1 MHVVKPYLAS
11 ICTLLLLAPSGGF
24 AADQS
29 AGAPAAPQSGQGSTA
44 PSITDEPHG
53 FVEKLT
59 HNYKARQVPPPNRA
73 NSPRIDSLLRAGNL
87 YLSLQDAIALTL
99 ENNLDIAIQRYGPQ
113 IADAVVMSAEAGG
126 FARGVSTTVTAGPAG
141 ATVSSSGTTAGTNQ
155 NASSQASAGTSSAV
169 GGSVLQS
176 SGPSIPN
183 LDPVLTGSASW
194 AHQTTPQSNAFIT
207 GTNSLIQR
215 QDLSSIGIQKGFLTG
230 TIVGLGLNNN
240 RTSSNNPRNDF
251 NPSTNGSLAFSV
263 TQHLLQGFG
272 PAINSRQIHIAR
284 NNREVSDLTFKL
296 QVQTTVAAVMQLYWQ
311 LVAFN
316 ENVRVAREA
325 VTAAQRLY
333 EDNKR
338 QVEVGTMAPI
348 EVTRAE
354 AQIAAGEQQLTI
366 ANMQVLQQ
374 ETILKTALS
383 RNGVASPMIADA
395 RIIPTDQITIPDVE
409 PITPIQDLMSMALAS
424 RPEMSQSR
432 IQLQNQELT
441 IKGSKNSLLP
451 TFDFVAGMSN
461 NALSGDPSTLT
472 APVGTV
478 HTNNP
483 FFIGGY
489 GNVLTQIFSRNF
501 PNYSAGFSLNIPIRN
516 RSAQAQVISDEL
528 TLRQQQLGLQR
539 LENQVRVDVQNAVIG
554 LTQARAVS
562 IRRETAGPAGAD
574 ARCRTEKAG
583 PRRVHHLQ
591 RDPGPAVPDGRR
603 VERSCRQGGLYP
615 RPGGT
620 RSRHRSDLDA
630 ERYLARRGVQRLRLA
645 SAQPDSRD
653 ASRSPAAAAT
663 ARSAAKTVVPFG
675 RRHRHCARACARKT
689 PSTVY
694 SLSTL
699 HQQIDTP
706 PSILHTGGYN
716 TGIVH

>member
-11 ICTLLLLAPSGGF
+11 MCTLLLLAPSGGF

-29 AGAPAAPQSGQGSTA
+29 AGAPDTPQSGQSSTA
-44 PSITDEPHG
+44 SNITNEPHG
-53 FVEKLT
+53 FIDKLT
-59 HNYKARQVPPPNRA
+59 HNYKAQELPPPNRA

-141 ATVSSSGTTAGTNQ
+141 ANVSASGTTAGSNQ
-155 NASSQASAGTSSAV
+155 NALSQASAGTSSAV

-176 SGPSIPN
+176 SGPSIPS
-183 LDPVLTGSASW
+183 LDPILTGSASW

-207 GTNSLIQR
+207 GTNSLISR
-215 QDLSSIGIQKGFLTG
+215 QDLSSVGIQKGFLTG

-240 RTSSNNPRNDF
+240 RSRSNNPRNDF
-251 NPSTNGSLAFSV
+251 NPSTNGSLALSV

-296 QVQTTVAAVMQLYWQ
+296 QVQTTVSAVMQLYWQ

-325 VTAAQRLY
+325 VNAAQRLF

-383 RNGVASPMIADA
+383 RNGVASPTIADA

-441 IKGSKNSLLP
+441 IKGSKNALLP
-451 TFDFVAGMSN
+451 TFDLVAGMSN

-472 APVGTV
+472 APAGTV

-501 PNYSAGFSLNIPIRN
+501 PNYSAGFNLNIPIRN

-554 LTQARAVS
+554 LTQARAQYASAVKQRVLQAQTLDAEQKKLALGASTIYNVIQDQQALTVAESNEVAAKAAYTRAKVELDRATGQTLTRNNISIEEAFRGSVS
-562 IRRETAGPAGAD
+562 RPPSPIPA
-574 ARCRTEKAG
+574 T
-583 PRRVHHLQ
+583 P
-591 RDPGPAVPDGRR
+591 PAVPQQQQP
-603 VERSCRQGGLYP
+603 RSQK
-615 RPGGT
+615 
-620 RSRHRSDLDA
+620 
-630 ERYLARRGVQRLRLA
+630 Q
-645 SAQPDSRD
+645 
-653 ASRSPAAAAT
+653 
-663 ARSAAKTVVPFG
+663 
-675 RRHRHCARACARKT
+675 
-689 PSTVY
+689 
-694 SLSTL
+694 
-699 HQQIDTP
+699 
-706 PSILHTGGYN
+706 
-716 TGIVH
+716 